1 MSDLPCLETK
11 WMMWWLVAFYQIAVI
26 LFDTI
31 ILVLKCIVYT
41 ILSVFRIVFPKEM
54 KDVVGETILITG
66 TGHGIGR
73 ELALQFS
80 RLGARIVCVDL
91 NEEANKQTVAQITKE
106 GGTAWGFWC
115 DVSKREEVKDVS
127 NKIRRQI
134 GDITIL
140 LNNAGIV
147 LCKPFIKHSD
157 EDIERTF
164 RVNVYAHYWTIQ
176 EWLPTFLKKGR
187 GHIVSVSSLCG
198 VSGLP
203 NLVPYC
209 SSKFA
214 VTGLI
219 EALNE
224 ELRVQNPNV
233 KLTRVHPFHVN
244 TGIIKSPRVR
254 FSSFTKIMT
263 PEYCASKI
271 VDGVRREDEVLV
283 VPTYYSYF
291 FTFFLSAP
299 RKVQQAIADFLDVGA
314 DSHED

>member
-1 MSDLPCLETK
+1 MS
-11 WMMWWLVAFYQIAVI
+11 
-26 LFDTI
+26 
-31 ILVLKCIVYT
+31 
-41 ILSVFRIVFPKEM
+41 
-54 KDVVGETILITG
+54 VVDSCQITG

-80 RLGARIVCVDL
+80 RLGARVVCVDL

-106 GGTAWGFWC
+106 GGTAWGFGC

-127 NKIRRQI
+127 NKASKIRRQI

-157 EDIERTF
+157 EDIEKTF

-176 EWLPTFLKKGR
+176 EWLPTFLKKGQ

-214 VTGLI
+214 VTGSLNNCIVGLI

-224 ELRVQNPNV
+224 ELRIQNPNV